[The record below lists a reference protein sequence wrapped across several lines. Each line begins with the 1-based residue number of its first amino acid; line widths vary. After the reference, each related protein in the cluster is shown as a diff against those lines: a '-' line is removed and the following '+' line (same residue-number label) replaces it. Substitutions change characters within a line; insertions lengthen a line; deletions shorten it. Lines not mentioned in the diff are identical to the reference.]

1 MSDEVEAMEKLTAE
15 ISWLR
20 ADIETVDLTLGEVLS
35 ELEQLRKA
43 LEKGAAEHADES

>member
-1 MSDEVEAMEKLTAE
+1 MSDEVEAMEKLTVE

-20 ADIETVDLTLGEVLS
+20 ANIETIDSTLREVLS

-43 LEKGAAEHADES
+43 LEKSAAEHADES